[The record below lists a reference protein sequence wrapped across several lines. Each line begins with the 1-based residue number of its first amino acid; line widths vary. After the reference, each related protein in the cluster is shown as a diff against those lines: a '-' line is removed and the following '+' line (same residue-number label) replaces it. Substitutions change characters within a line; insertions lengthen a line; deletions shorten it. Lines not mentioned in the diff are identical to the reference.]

1 MRWLPTNLIIVLLLT
16 LVILPG
22 NAQTEGRIKI
32 IATNPDLVPIVEM
45 LGGDGVEIITL
56 MPPGTDP
63 DNFTPSSESLQ
74 EVESSDLIILTNSQS
89 IQFER
94 EILESFHDINYI
106 DLPEYQDNGVIF
118 KAFPGYE
125 LNRHGY
131 WLGHENAKAIAGV
144 IADSLVSSGLDS
156 EMVSERLSI
165 FKSDLD
171 AITQAGN
178 DLIHSLDRERSVWV
192 AMIPEVAYVI
202 DNLGLEVGDIVKR
215 PDGEFATGQDLQE
228 ITNNLFDINYAGI
241 VIPKSMNDSEAGNI
255 AWEIA
260 TETRTPICYV
270 RFLDNES
277 GGSFIT
283 QAAFNAGTISIAA
296 SRGTQAGQPSN
307 SPTGTVI
314 WAIIVFALL
323 IFIVMLNTRNYRYPR
338 PMVMEKPP
346 KKKKKK

>member
-1 MRWLPTNLIIVLLLT
+1 MRWMPTSLVTVFLLT
-16 LVILPG
+16 WITLPG

-32 IATNPDLVPIVEM
+32 IATNPDLVPIVET
-45 LGGDGVEIITL
+45 LGGDDVEIITL

-63 DNFTPSSESLQ
+63 DDFIPSSESIE
-74 EVESSDLIILTNSQS
+74 EVESSDLIILSNSQS

-94 EILESFHDINYI
+94 EIVESYREINFI
-106 DLPEYQDNGVIF
+106 DLPDYQNNGVIF

-144 IADSLVSSGLDS
+144 IADSLISKGLDS
-156 EMVSERLSI
+156 EMVFERLSI

-178 DLIHSLDRERSVWV
+178 DLIHSLERERSVWV
-192 AMIPEVAYVI
+192 AMVPEVSYII

-215 PDGEFATGQDLQE
+215 PDGELATGQDLQD
-228 ITNNLFDINYAGI
+228 ITNNLFDVNYAGI

-260 TETRTPICYV
+260 TETSTPICYV

-277 GGSFIT
+277 GGSFMS

-296 SRGTQAGQPSN
+296 SRGTQSGQPSN
-307 SPTGTVI
+307 SPTGAVI

-338 PMVMEKPP
+338 PMVMEKPL